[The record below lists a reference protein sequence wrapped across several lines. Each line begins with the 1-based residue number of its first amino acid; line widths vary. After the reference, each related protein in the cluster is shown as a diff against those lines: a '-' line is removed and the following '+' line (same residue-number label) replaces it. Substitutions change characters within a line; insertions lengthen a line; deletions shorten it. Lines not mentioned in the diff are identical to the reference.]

1 MNPLLSSQN
10 LFVLTTINPREPNKP
25 NLMVINEFEGF
36 FDYVENEM
44 ALKIFG
50 PKENS
55 KLERIQFARNLLI
68 KMIGKEEFMRL
79 KELFQQS
86 NPVEVHSNS
95 FTNLDD
101 IERVIFK
108 LIAKG
113 FKQNEIAELLDFTSS
128 KVRLHQNQIFE
139 KMNFAKKADLL
150 EFANKNRLI

>member
-10 LFVLTTINPREPNKP
+10 IFVLTTINPREPDKP

-36 FDYVENEM
+36 YNYVENEM
-44 ALKIFG
+44 AIKIFG

-55 KLERIQFARNLLI
+55 REERIRFARNLLI
-68 KMIGKEEFMRL
+68 KMIGKEEFMKL
-79 KELFQQS
+79 KDFFLHK
-86 NPVEVHSNS
+86 NPDGEINDS

-101 IERVIFK
+101 TERVIFK

-113 FKQNEIAELLDFTSS
+113 FKQNEIAELLDFSS
-128 KVRLHQNQIFE
+128 SMVKLHQNQIFE

-150 EFANKNRLI
+150 EYANKYRLI